1 METRSGSLSLTERDG
16 YQDGGPKQG
25 RYLCFYSARVRMG
38 IWAFSFDLHSADRAA
53 PRPPLPNAGLGWLAA
68 YSSPSDPY
76 LVPSSAL
83 M

>member
-16 YQDGGPKQG
+16 YQDGDLSREGTFV
-25 RYLCFYSARVRMG
+25 FYSARVRMG